1 MNDRPCIEG
10 STLRLRTHSVHIEN
24 RELASITGVK
34 DVGSFNE
41 SMVVLMTEGGG
52 LTVEGTELHITK
64 LNLDEGQ
71 VIVEGQIIAFEY
83 DDVPVQRGSF
93 FFKNVQINPRQPRA
107 VYVETAES
115 ERR

>member
-1 MNDRPCIEG
+1 MTDRVSKGARSGCARIPCI
-10 STLRLRTHSVHIEN
+10 LRTGS
-24 RELASITGVK
+24 LQASQG
-34 DVGSFNE
+34 FNE

-71 VIVEGQIIAFEY
+71 VIIEGQIIAFEY

-93 FFKNVQINPRQPRA
+93 FSRMFR
-107 VYVETAES
+107 
-115 ERR
+115 

>member
-52 LTVEGTELHITK
+52 LTELHITK

-71 VIVEGQIIAFEY
+71 VIIEGQIIAFEY

-93 FFKNVQINPRQPRA
+93 FSRMFR
-107 VYVETAES
+107 
-115 ERR
+115 

>member
-52 LTVEGTELHITK
+52 LTVE
-64 LNLDEGQ
+64 
-71 VIVEGQIIAFEY
+71 
-83 DDVPVQRGSF
+83 
-93 FFKNVQINPRQPRA
+93 
-107 VYVETAES
+107 
-115 ERR
+115 

>member
-52 LTVEGTELHITK
+52 L
-64 LNLDEGQ
+64 DEGQ
-71 VIVEGQIIAFEY
+71 VIIEGQIIAFEY
-83 DDVPVQRGSF
+83 DDVPVQRGSVF
-93 FFKNVQINPRQPRA
+93 SRMFR
-107 VYVETAES
+107 
-115 ERR
+115 

>member
-1 MNDRPCIEG
+1 MNSSVYSEKESLSCRCCSEACRQISRSFG
-10 STLRLRTHSVHIEN
+10 SKKHIEN

-71 VIVEGQIIAFEY
+71 VIIEGQIIAFEY

-93 FFKNVQINPRQPRA
+93 FSRMFR
-107 VYVETAES
+107 
-115 ERR
+115 